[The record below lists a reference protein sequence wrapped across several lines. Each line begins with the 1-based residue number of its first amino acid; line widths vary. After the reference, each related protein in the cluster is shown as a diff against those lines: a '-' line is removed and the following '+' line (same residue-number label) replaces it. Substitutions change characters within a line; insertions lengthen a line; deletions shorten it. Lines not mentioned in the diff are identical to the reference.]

1 MGKTKKPAKAQA
13 AGQRTECSLCRITRP
28 GAKHICTAC
37 ATRIGRITMSKE
49 DKFNVALMSLIR
61 NTMVHHR
68 IKLIK
73 NLSELFESLKMAK
86 SDQISKQS
94 KSIILNLLTAL
105 LSKL

>member
-73 NLSELFESLKMAK
+73 NLSELFES
-86 SDQISKQS
+86 
-94 KSIILNLLTAL
+94 N
-105 LSKL
+105 